1 MLAWLLTGGLTA
13 PMLMAAGLFFLI
25 YLRGYPFRFPRGMK
39 AAIEGKGSGEGS
51 PRRALMQAL
60 AGTLGVGNLVG
71 VAGAIRIGGAGA
83 VFWMWIS
90 ALLAMV
96 LKYAEILLSVSHRR
110 EARGK
115 RFGGAFYY
123 IKDAFRSRRLVR
135 TGGLVAGAFACFMV
149 LNSLTMGCVIQVNA
163 VASSVHE
170 ASGLSPLLCG
180 GLLCALTLPPL
191 CTGRSGIS
199 AVTDVL
205 VPLMTVGYL
214 LLSACVLF
222 LRRETLGEAF
232 LSVFR
237 SALSP
242 EATAGGAVGF
252 LTSRALRVGTMRGI
266 LSNEA
271 GCGTSPTAHAG
282 AHNLP
287 AHQGVWGIL
296 EVAVD
301 TLLLCSI
308 SALVILTGEDPTLF
322 GGNDIL
328 ICMQAYSL
336 ELGRPAA
343 LFFAL
348 AVASFGYATLLCWGS
363 YGLESLQC
371 ITRRPVARFLY
382 LIAFGI
388 AIFIGTRPLSE
399 RVWELSDLCIAAMT
413 SMNLIVLL
421 LLRTEILQ
429 NTVQIYGKKTKKR
442 KWG

>member
-13 PMLMAAGLFFLI
+13 PMLMAGGLFFLV
-25 YLRGYPFRFPRGMK
+25 YLRGYPFRSLRGMK
-39 AAIEGKGSGEGS
+39 EAIGGKGSGEGS

-83 VFWMWIS
+83 ILWMWVS

-96 LKYAEILLSVSHRR
+96 LKYAEILLSVSHSR
-110 EARGK
+110 EAHGK

-123 IKDAFRSRRLVR
+123 IKDRFDAHRLFR
-135 TGGLVAGAFACFMV
+135 TGGLVASVFACLML

-163 VASSVHE
+163 VASATQE
-170 ASGLSPLLCG
+170 GIGLSPLLCG
-180 GLLCALTLPPL
+180 ILLCLLTLPPL
-191 CTGRSGIS
+191 CMGRSGIA

-214 LLSACVLF
+214 ILSICVLF
-222 LRRETLGEAF
+222 LRRDALGEAV
-232 LSVFR
+232 LSIFR
-237 SALSP
+237 SAFSP
-242 EATAGGAVGF
+242 EATAGGVVGF

-282 AHNLP
+282 AQNLP

-301 TLLLCSI
+301 TLLLCSV

-336 ELGRPAA
+336 ELGRPAKI
-343 LFFAL
+343 FFAL
-348 AVASFGYATLLCWGS
+348 AVASFGYATLLCWGN
-363 YGLESLQC
+363 YGLESLRS
-371 ITRRPVARFLY
+371 ISRRPVVRILY
-382 LIAFGI
+382 VIAFAI
-388 AIFIGTRPLSE
+388 AVFIGIQPLSE
-399 RVWELSDLCIAAMT
+399 AVWNLSDFCIAAMT
-413 SMNLIVLL
+413 SVNLTVLL
-421 LLRTEILQ
+421 LSRREILK
-429 NTVQIYGKKTKKR
+429 NTLQIYGKNTKKH
-442 KWG
+442 K